1 MTLTPK
7 MKAQIESAANIL
19 RRGGL
24 AAYPTDTVYGLGA
37 RGDDDAAVRRVFEL
51 KARPPDQALPL
62 LIGDLS
68 QLKTVAREVSP
79 LAERVIGR
87 FWPGVLTLVLP
98 KSAAVPDAV
107 TGGGETVAVRLP
119 GHPVPRA
126 LAMALGAP
134 LVGTSA
140 NLSGRP
146 SALTAA
152 EVRAQLGERVDIIID
167 GGHASGGIESTVLDL
182 SGAVPRVLREGA
194 ISRVELAEIIPE
206 IV

>member
-1 MTLTPK
+1 M
-7 MKAQIESAANIL
+7 
-19 RRGGL
+19 
-24 AAYPTDTVYGLGA
+24 
-37 RGDDDAAVRRVFEL
+37 AAV
-51 KARPPDQALPL
+51 APDQALPL